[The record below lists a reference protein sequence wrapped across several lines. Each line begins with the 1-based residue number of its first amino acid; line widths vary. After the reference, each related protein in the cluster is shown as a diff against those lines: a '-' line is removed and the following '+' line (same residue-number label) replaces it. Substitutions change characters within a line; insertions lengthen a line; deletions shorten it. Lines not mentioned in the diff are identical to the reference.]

1 MNKEKYIGLVNKY
14 FKRSNTTKKIFV
26 EQIENFYDC
35 HNKNKNDY
43 KVGDIVKYTKN
54 TLIHGT
60 RLSYKE
66 LNLIKETGLV
76 ASEFY
81 KGLEKKKKPFIIEFF
96 SVDEECT
103 LKEYL
108 DKYANGCTAILHD
121 MQGNARNEIMDYR
134 NVFDYLKKEDYRD
147 YSIFQNQEQRFL
159 PNIFLDKVDMA
170 FILTYDEK
178 NPIYKYNVFDESFD
192 ERIAKRIFPKWYY
205 EKYLKTRNWD
215 NYETGREKAFV
226 FGIPSCMIEGIIVS
240 KKYEQDK
247 EILDNI
253 KNIFPMC
260 YICNL
265 DGKVVEI

>member
-26 EQIENFYDC
+26 EQIENFYNC
-35 HNKNKNDY
+35 KNNNINNY
-43 KVGDIVKYTKN
+43 KVGDIVKYTKD

-60 RLSYKE
+60 RLKYSE
-66 LNLIKETGLV
+66 LHVIKESGLI

-108 DKYANGCTAILHD
+108 DKYSNGCTVVLHD
-121 MQGNARNEIMDYR
+121 IQGNTRNEIMDYR
-134 NVFDYLKKEDYRD
+134 NVFDYLKKADYRD
-147 YSIFQNQEQRFL
+147 YTIYQNQEQRFL
-159 PNIFLDKVDMA
+159 PNIFLDKVNIA
-170 FILTYDEK
+170 FILTYDK
-178 NPIYKYNVFDESFD
+178 ANPIYKYNVFDKIFD
-192 ERIAKRIFPKWYY
+192 IKLSKRIFPKWYFK
-205 EKYLKTRNWD
+205 KYLTTRKWD

-240 KKYEQDK
+240 KKYEADDK
-247 EILDNI
+247 ILENI
-253 KNIFPMC
+253 KIHFLNAI
-260 YICNL
+260 YVI
-265 DGKVVEI
+265 